1 MDKKIYEILRRS
13 LTNITQNYIDEYI
26 EQNAQFRAKA
36 GLKEKIIR
44 STNGKCCK
52 WCDQLAGVYNYPAP
66 REVYQR
72 HDNCDC
78 TVTYISEKGAQD
90 VHTKQ
95 QLRKEETKKRIEML
109 KEAQKN
115 AGDSETIRAWVQEHQ
130 KPKEKIQLE
139 EGYDRNKHR
148 QEIECAK
155 WIADMF
161 GGKVICLNEVE
172 IHKMPDF
179 LWNGKAWEEKTA
191 TSVSSID
198 RNVRKAC
205 HQICSLEG
213 IEPGGII
220 ITLHCKDGEIEN
232 CVRAAERRLR
242 REGFVQNV
250 SLILKIGT
258 RILKIIEK

>member
-44 STNGKCCK
+44 STSGKCCK
-52 WCDQLAGVYNYPAP
+52 WCDQLAGAYNYPAP

-78 TVTYISEKGAQD
+78 TVTYTSEKGAQD
-90 VHTKQ
+90 VHTKKM
-95 QLRKEETKKRIEML
+95 LRTEETKERIERL
-109 KEAQKN
+109 KETQTGTG
-115 AGDSETIRAWVQEHQ
+115 AGEEIRAWVQEHQ
-130 KPKEKIQLE
+130 RPKQKIQMD
-139 EGYDRNKHR
+139 EGYNRNKHK
-148 QEIECAK
+148 QEIECAE

-161 GGKVICLNEVE
+161 GGEIRCLKEAE
-172 IHKMPDF
+172 THKTPDF

-191 TSVSSID
+191 SSVASID
-198 RNVRKAC
+198 SNVRKAC
-205 HQICSLEG
+205 HQICSLDG

-220 ITLHCKDGEIEN
+220 ITLHCKDGEIEKLISVAKN
-232 CVRAAERRLR
+232 RLK
-242 REGFVQNV
+242 REAFVQNI
-250 SLILKIGT
+250 SLILKRGNQV
-258 RILKIIEK
+258 LKIIEK